1 MRRLRTP
8 GLGTKILLTAL
19 SVLIPLVFLG
29 CTQDPV
35 VRKQQHVERGS
46 RFLEEGKYNEAVIE
60 LKNALQ
66 LDPTFVPALYALGRA
81 YYAKGWYLDAA
92 RELSR
97 AAEREAGA
105 IPIRLL
111 LGLIEPT
118 SGRAEVLGYDTATQG
133 QQIRDR
139 VGALLEHTGLYERLT
154 AEDNLDYFAS
164 IWGMT
169 GAAKRDPALGHGINT
184 VGGRITNKPVADFL
198 GVEPVAPLVALGQ

>member
-1 MRRLRTP
+1 MRCPRTI
-8 GLGTKILLTAL
+8 GLGTKTLLTAL

-66 LDPTFVPALYALGRA
+66 LDPTFVPALHALGRA

-105 IPIRLL
+105 IPIRHLH
-111 LGLIEPT
+111 
-118 SGRAEVLGYDTATQG
+118 G
-133 QQIRDR
+133 QAFLA
-139 VGALLEHTGLYERLT
+139 VG
-154 AEDNLDYFAS
+154 D
-164 IWGMT
+164 
-169 GAAKRDPALGHGINT
+169 
-184 VGGRITNKPVADFL
+184 
-198 GVEPVAPLVALGQ
+198 